1 MFLLCIKITI
11 MKKLLII
18 LLVSFSF
25 LKCQNDVK
33 ISEKLSDDVVYTYQA
48 KYPDNK
54 TDKVRSVVTKHLN
67 DHGFSLDNTDVD
79 AEVVLDNGAHF
90 NIKSKSGSFKI
101 TFDVSKNSEENY
113 TMMKEMCK
121 EISTIFS

>member
-1 MFLLCIKITI
+1 

-25 LKCQNDVK
+25 LKCKNDVK